1 MRTLNFPLYLIV
13 VLTTVLFFSCGKE
26 RSNNEWPGW
35 RGLNR
40 DGVVKNFQSPAE
52 WPAELTKVWSQN
64 VGLCDASAALMDGQ
78 IYLHVK
84 QNESE
89 VALCLDAGTG
99 AEIWRTVN
107 NVSPEVTGGAAPH
120 PGPRSTPYVAGG
132 KVYTLGVGGALNCLD
147 AKTGEVVWKNDEYT
161 EVPDFFVGM
170 SPLVTGNKC
179 IVHLGGKNG
188 SIVAFDTG
196 TGEKIWT
203 IDGEPATY
211 SSPVLMRIGNE
222 QVLAVQTETD
232 LLGVSMDG
240 NVLWRIP
247 TPGERRFYNSST
259 PVVDGQSVFIAGQG
273 IGTRS
278 FKIEKTGNEY
288 VWSES
293 WHNTEL
299 GVSFNTPVLKDGF
312 LYGHEARLGNLFC
325 INAATGETAWVDSVT
340 HNRFSSTLG
349 LGKEMLS
356 LTGKGDILV
365 YEPNSEKYVE
375 IAVYKVSDTD
385 IYAHPLVSGKRIYT
399 KDKETLTCWEV
410 Q

>member
-1 MRTLNFPLYLIV
+1 MKTLNFPLSVIF
-13 VLTTVLFFSCGKE
+13 VLTSVMLFSCGKE
-26 RSNNEWPGW
+26 KSNSEWPGW
-35 RGLNR
+35 RGPNR

-89 VALCLDAGTG
+89 VTLCLDAGTG

-147 AKTGEVVWKNDEYT
+147 AKTGEVIWKNNEYT

-170 SPLVTGNKC
+170 SPLVAGNKC
-179 IVHLGGKNG
+179 VVHLGGKNG
-188 SIVAFDTG
+188 SIVAFDAG

-211 SSPVLMRIGNE
+211 SSPVTMKIGGE
-222 QVLAVQTETD
+222 QILIVQTETD
-232 LLGVSMDG
+232 LLGISMDG
-240 NVLWRIP
+240 TELWRIA

-259 PVVDGQSVFIAGQG
+259 PVVDEQTVFIAGQG

-288 VWSES
+288 AWSEI

-312 LYGHEARLGNLFC
+312 LYGHEARLGNVFC

-340 HNRFSSTLG
+340 HNRFSSTLD

-365 YEPNSEKYVE
+365 YEPNSEKYVGK
-375 IAVYKVSDTD
+375 AVYKVSDTD